1 MLKSLVD
8 DIVEKEKSLIE
19 ESLISILNKTKN
31 NKKKI
36 KISIISAFTNQLID
50 HVAIKNLTKL
60 NQKIMKQLVW
70 LKVFLK
76 MRSKYIMIMKKP

>member
-36 KISIISAFTNQLID
+36 KISII
-50 HVAIKNLTKL
+50 
-60 NQKIMKQLVW
+60 
-70 LKVFLK
+70 
-76 MRSKYIMIMKKP
+76 